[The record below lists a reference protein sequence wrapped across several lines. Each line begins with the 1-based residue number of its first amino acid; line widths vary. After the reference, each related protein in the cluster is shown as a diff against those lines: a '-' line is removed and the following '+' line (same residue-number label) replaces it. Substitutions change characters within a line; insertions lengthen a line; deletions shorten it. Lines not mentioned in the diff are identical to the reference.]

1 VRVSL
6 KLVTKE
12 RLNPVN
18 TVPDLMFRD
27 PGRLEILGET
37 GNILLAPGS
46 EDQFLD
52 TVDEVGSY
60 VPMQRT
66 VSCGRVCLD
75 ELGLRRWAISY
86 SEIE

>member
-6 KLVTKE
+6 STKK

-18 TVPDLMFRD
+18 TDPDLMFRD

-37 GNILLAPGS
+37 RNILLAPGS

-52 TVDEVGSY
+52 AIDEVGSY

-66 VSCGRVCLD
+66 VF
-75 ELGLRRWAISY
+75 LRKGVP
-86 SEIE
+86 